1 MTEPALGID
10 IAKLKFNV
18 CLIKHDGKLKHKVL
32 PNNEAGFEQLTEWFS
47 RQGAGRVHACLEA
60 TGTYG
65 EALAL
70 FLHQAGHAVSV
81 VNPAAI
87 KAFAQSR
94 PSRTKTDRVDAEL
107 IARFGQAQ
115 EPPRWT
121 PPAVEVRELQALV
134 RRLESLIEM
143 RVMEENRLSS
153 GITVDSV
160 RQSVEELLN
169 HLNEQIKHCEELI
182 RQHIDNHPGLKR
194 QSELLDSIPGTAEST
209 AAALLAEITGIKQ
222 YKSARQVAA
231 YAGLVPRE
239 RQSGTSVRGRAR
251 LSKIGNARLRRALY
265 FPAIT
270 ALRCSPFFQAWAKG
284 LQERGKSKM
293 SVICAVMRKLV
304 HLAYGVLK
312 TGKPFDPEW
321 EKIAC
326 LPTQYL
332 TGRTFNYITVKLTMK
347 AALFALRLN
356 ELLDRPLSILFNFVS
371 ASLSFATHDLI
382 LWFREGCLRPEWTRA
397 EGVSLSDR

>member
-18 CLIKHDGKLKHKVL
+18 CLIQHNGKLRHKVF
-32 PNNEAGFEQLTEWFS
+32 PNTSTGFEQLLDWLS
-47 RQGAGRVHACLEA
+47 RQGVSTVHACLEA

-65 EALAL
+65 ESLAL
-70 FLHQAGHAVSV
+70 FLHQAGHRVSV
-81 VNPAAI
+81 VNPAAV

-94 PSRTKTDRVDAEL
+94 LSRTKTDKVDAEL
-107 IARFGQAQ
+107 IARFCQAQ
-115 EPPRWT
+115 VPPAWT
-121 PPAVEVRELQALV
+121 PLPEEVRELQALV

-160 RQSVEELLN
+160 RRSVEELLA
-169 HLNEQIKHCEELI
+169 HLNEQIRRTEELI
-182 RQHIDNHPGLKR
+182 RQHISNHPGLKR
-194 QSELLDSIPGTAEST
+194 QSELLDSIPGIAETT
-209 AAALLAEITGIKQ
+209 AARLLAEITDIKQ

-239 RQSGTSVRGRAR
+239 RQSGTSLRGRTR

-265 FPAIT
+265 WPAIT

-293 SVICAVMRKLV
+293 SVVCAVMRKLV

-312 TGKPFDPEW
+312 SEKPFDPQW
-321 EKIAC
+321 TK
-326 LPTQYL
+326 
-332 TGRTFNYITVKLTMK
+332 
-347 AALFALRLN
+347 
-356 ELLDRPLSILFNFVS
+356 S
-371 ASLSFATHDLI
+371 A
-382 LWFREGCLRPEWTRA
+382 
-397 EGVSLSDR
+397 